1 MAARNIEVI
10 LRADI
15 EGLGQKYDIVR
26 VRPGYAWN
34 YLLPQGLAEL
44 ATDGAKRHLAAHLR
58 QIANKLAQ
66 EKAAAEQLAAS
77 MSSLR
82 LQLPMLAGKEGRL
95 FGAVTPQ
102 HIVNALSEHGYTI
115 ERRQVHFPVPIR
127 ALGDYIVQIRLH
139 REVIVNVPLEVV
151 PAEKGAS

>member
-1 MAARNIEVI
+1 MASRSVEVI
-10 LRADI
+10 LKADI
-15 EGLGQKYDIVR
+15 DGLGHKYDVVK

-44 ATDGAKRHLAAHLR
+44 ATEGAKRHLAAHLR

-66 EKAAAEQLAAS
+66 EKAAAESLAAS

-82 LQLPMLAGKEGRL
+82 LQLRMLAGKEGKL

-102 HIVNALSEHGYTI
+102 HIVNALAEKGYTV
-115 ERRQVHFPVPIR
+115 ERRQVSFPVPIR

-139 REVIVNVPLEVV
+139 RDVV
-151 PAEKGAS
+151 VSIPVEELPAEEG

>member
-1 MAARNIEVI
+1 MPSRSVEVI
-10 LRADI
+10 LKSDI
-15 EGLGQKYDIVR
+15 DGLGHKYDIVR

-44 ATDGAKRHLAAHLR
+44 ATDGAKRQLAAHLR

-77 MSSLR
+77 MSGLK
-82 LQLPMLAGKEGRL
+82 LQLKMLAGKEGKL

-102 HIVNALSEHGYTI
+102 HIVSALAEQGYTI
-115 ERRQVHFPVPIR
+115 ERRQVSFPVPIR
-127 ALGDYIVQIRLH
+127 TLGDYLVQIRLH
-139 REVIVNVPLEVV
+139 REVIVSLPVEVV
-151 PAEKGAS
+151 PTEED

>member
-1 MAARNIEVI
+1 MRSVEVI
-10 LRADI
+10 LKADI
-15 EGLGQKYDIVR
+15 DGLGHKYDIVK

-34 YLLPQGLAEL
+34 YLVPQGLAEI
-44 ATDGAKRHLAAHLR
+44 ASDSAKRHLSAHLR

-82 LQLPMLAGKEGRL
+82 LQLRMLAGKEGKL

-102 HIVNALSEHGYTI
+102 HIVSLLAEHGYTI
-115 ERRQVHFPVPIR
+115 ERRQVVFPTPIR
-127 ALGDYIVQIRLH
+127 SLGDHIVQIRLH
-139 REVIVNVPLEVV
+139 REIVVSLPIEVL
-151 PAEKGAS
+151 PTEEA